1 MVRGKEAA
9 AVAFPEG
16 VLFLFYPAT
25 SKGSK
30 SPDRFRCS
38 SFQHLHE
45 GNDSYLTQVI
55 VSIVWSLKNLYNLY
69 FFCMQFAFFS
79 DLPL

>member
-25 SKGSK
+25 SKGSSK

-38 SFQHLHE
+38 LFQHLHE

-55 VSIVWSLKNLYNLY
+55 VSIVLVPK
-69 FFCMQFAFFS
+69 QTI
-79 DLPL
+79 